1 MPEFGVFND
10 EGCIERGFITLE
22 AAQVRAQEYRDNYKR
37 DYEVSEEHGDPDAV
51 AKELCPDHEE
61 QAKDDCEECFAE
73 YEE

>member
-10 EGCIERGFITLE
+10 EGCIESGFITLE
-22 AAQVRAQEYRDNYKR
+22 AAEARAQEYRENYER
-37 DYEVSEEHGDPDAV
+37 NSDEDGDPDAV

-73 YEE
+73 YGE